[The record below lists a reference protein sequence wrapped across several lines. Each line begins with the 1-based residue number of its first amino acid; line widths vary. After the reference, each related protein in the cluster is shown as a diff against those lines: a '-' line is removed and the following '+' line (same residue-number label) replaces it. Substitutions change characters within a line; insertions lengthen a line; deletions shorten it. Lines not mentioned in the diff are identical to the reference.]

1 MACLKHREGLEGRNL
16 ELTKKVAGWEV
27 TWNQKKLA
35 QRAQVA
41 NPGDRL
47 GTEASSR
54 GPCL

>member
-27 TWNQKKLA
+27 AWNQKKLA